1 MNLEKRQEKKTSGE
15 HLRRYSPRSFRF
27 QVRCLQIALAA
38 DMESFFARINGGR
51 AQFLLDAEQLIVF
64 CHTLTSAGSAG
75 LDLAGV
81 QCNSQV
87 CDCGVLS
94 LTGTMRG
101 NSGVACIV
109 GHLDSFQSFG
119 YGTDLIQFDQD
130 GISAAKSNSFG
141 KTLGVG
147 YEEVISYQLN
157 LAAQLFGQHLPAFPV
172 FLIQTI
178 LDGIDRV
185 FLTKLLPV
193 LQPALQK

>member
-130 GISAAKSNSFG
+130 GISAAKTNTFG
-141 KTLGVG
+141 QTLSVG
-147 YEEVISYQLN
+147 YKEVISDQLN
-157 LAAQLFGQHLPAFPV
+157 LVAQLCWSASASLPS
-172 FLIQTI
+172 
-178 LDGIDRV
+178 
-185 FLTKLLPV
+185 LPH
-193 LQPALQK
+193 PDHPRWK